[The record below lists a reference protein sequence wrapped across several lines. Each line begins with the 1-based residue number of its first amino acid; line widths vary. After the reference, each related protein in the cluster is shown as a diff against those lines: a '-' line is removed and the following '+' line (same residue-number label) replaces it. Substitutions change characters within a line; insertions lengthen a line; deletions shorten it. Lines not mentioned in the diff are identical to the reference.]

1 MSNFLP
7 QAGNLLIVDV
17 LNLSFRFKHE
27 RYKLSNL
34 SMPEWATLDDVIEL
48 AREELEDSFF
58 GKEFAE
64 TVQSIGRS
72 YKARDILLVADL
84 SGSSFRKA
92 LYPEY
97 KGDREAKYANDPLDV
112 KAASKI
118 FMEHY
123 SKLLDYLADSEW
135 ANMKLVVHKGIEAD
149 DIAAYIAE
157 NHSDKYEHT
166 WLCTSDED
174 WDLLLNDRVSR
185 FNWMTKNTW
194 KNASKTGPRPKEVRL
209 DNWSEHYLY
218 EPSQHLAVKVLV
230 GGEDNIQGVA
240 GIGPKRAIDL
250 VTKYGSIDS
259 ILAALPLNGTAQ
271 YIKSLNA
278 SAGYLVLAK
287 KLMDL
292 RGMNKEIIPQELA
305 QRIDNLM
312 QYVPNA

>member
-27 RYKLSNL
+27 RYKLANL
-34 SMPEWATLDDVIEL
+34 SMPEWATLEDIIEL

-135 ANMKLVVHKGIEAD
+135 ANMKLVVHKGVEAD
-149 DIAAYIAE
+149 DIAAYLVRKHAD
-157 NHSDKYEHT
+157 SFEHT
-166 WLCTSDED
+166 WLVTSDED
-174 WDLLLNDRVSR
+174 WDLLVSDNVSR

-194 KNASKTGPRPKEVRL
+194 KNVTKTGPRPKEVTL

-218 EPSQHLAVKVLV
+218 DPELHLDFKVLV
-230 GGEDNIQGVA
+230 GGEDNIPGVN
-240 GIGPKRAIDL
+240 GIGPKRALDL
-250 VTKYGSIDS
+250 LLKYGGLEEIK
-259 ILAALPLNGTAQ
+259 AALPIKGNAA
-271 YIKSLNA
+271 YIKNLNA
-278 SAGYLVLAK
+278 SKSYLELAK
-287 KLMDL
+287 QLMDL
-292 RGMNKEIIPQELA
+292 QGMNDTIIPLELA
-305 QRIDNLM
+305 TRLDNIMSRI
-312 QYVPNA
+312 